1 MKQIQEGGP
10 VTLTNENVERYF
22 MSSSEAANLVL
33 QVSQYEQNRKIFV
46 LNMGKQVKLKTII
59 EKLIEIHEQK
69 NPYSNIEIKY
79 IGLQKGEK
87 ISEKLYLNK
96 IQKSKLNK
104 DILIANEPNYNL
116 LKTNKLI
123 NKLEILLNDYKS
135 SNILKEMKLFLKQEL
150 N

>member
-1 MKQIQEGGP
+1 
-10 VTLTNENVERYF
+10 
-22 MSSSEAANLVL
+22 
-33 QVSQYEQNRKIFV
+33 
-46 LNMGKQVKLKTII
+46 MGKQVKLKTII

>member
-1 MKQIQEGGP
+1 MFLQVKGQQLTFLRQIREGGS

-33 QVSQYEQNRKIFV
+33 QVSQFEQNRKIFV

-69 NPYSNIEIKY
+69 NPYSNIKIKY

-123 NKLEILLNDYKS
+123 NKLNFTE
-135 SNILKEMKLFLKQEL
+135 
-150 N
+150 

>member
-1 MKQIQEGGP
+1 MLNRSLINKTFPIIKFDVEKQRVKFFSKVTGQTDP
-10 VTLTNENVERYF
+10 VYFDEKAALEKGYPSLLTPPTFLTTV
-22 MSSSEAANLVL
+22 
-33 QVSQYEQNRKIFV
+33 
-46 LNMGKQVKLKTII
+46 G
-59 EKLIEIHEQK
+59 HEQK
-69 NPYSNIEIKY
+69 NPYSNIKIKY